1 MVKKYFKRV
10 IFVVGFLMCLF
21 PLVSSIIQGYYQ
33 KNAIAT
39 YNNYMSNTEELLL
52 EEYLNKANEYNA
64 ALFENNGATA
74 SGINLSILKDYNNTL
89 NIGNDVM
96 ASIEIPKISVNLP
109 VYHGTSEK
117 VLSSGV
123 GHVQGSSLPIGGNN
137 TRSIL
142 TAHRGLPN
150 SKLFTRLDEIKEG
163 DLFFIRVQN
172 NTLQYKVNKIEVIDP
187 EQVEALRIEE
197 GKDLV
202 SLVTCT
208 PYGINT
214 HRLVVTGERV
224 PFEEQEYSNIDKKAI
239 SYREMAFTILP
250 FAFLGVVV
258 ILKIK
263 NKRSNV
269 NKN

>member
-10 IFVVGFLMCLF
+10 IFVVGFLICLF

-33 KNAIAT
+33 KNVVAT
-39 YNNYMSNTEELLL
+39 YNNSVSNTKELLL

-64 ALFENNGATA
+64 ALFENNGATT
-74 SGINLSILKDYNNTL
+74 SGTNLSILKDYDDTL
-89 NIGNDVM
+89 NIGDGIM
-96 ASIEIPKISVNLP
+96 GSIEIPKISVNLP
-109 VYHGTSEK
+109 IYHGTSEK

-224 PFEEQEYSNIDKKAI
+224 PYEVEEYSSIEKKTM
-239 SYREMAFTILP
+239 SFREIAFTGIP
-250 FAFLGVVV
+250 FVFLGIVVV
-258 ILKIK
+258 LKIK
-263 NKRSNV
+263 DKRN
-269 NKN
+269 NLK

>member
-1 MVKKYFKRV
+1 
-10 IFVVGFLMCLF
+10 MCLF
-21 PLVSSIIQGYYQ
+21 PLISSIIQGYYQ
-33 KNAIAT
+33 QNAVAT
-39 YNNYMSNTEELLL
+39 YNNSVSNTESLLL

-64 ALFENNGATA
+64 ALYENNGAMA
-74 SGINLSILKDYNNTL
+74 SGTNLSILKDYNNTL
-89 NIGNDVM
+89 DIGNGVM
-96 ASIEIPKISVNLP
+96 ASIEIPKISINLP
-109 VYHGTSEK
+109 VYHGTSEE

-208 PYGINT
+208 PYGVNT

-224 PFEEQEYSNIDKKAI
+224 PYEAEEYSSIEKKTM
-239 SYREMAFTILP
+239 SFREIAFTGIP
-250 FAFLGVVV
+250 FVFLGIVV

-263 NKRSNV
+263 DKKSR
-269 NKN
+269 KEK